1 MIITSHTNDINDRDD
16 NATTNNGEKKEEAM
30 MMANAQTILAV
41 IRIMMI
47 DIKHN
52 TASTDLLVT
61 CAHVSVV
68 GLGQGARFAVGCP
81 FAALA
86 VR

>member
-1 MIITSHTNDINDRDD
+1 MISMIETIMLQLIMV
-16 NATTNNGEKKEEAM
+16 KKEETM

-52 TASTDLLVT
+52 KASTDLLVT
-61 CAHVSVV
+61 CARVSVV
-68 GLGQGARFAVGCP
+68 GLGPGARFAVECP
-81 FAALA
+81 FAVLA
-86 VR
+86 VVAVTRRAV